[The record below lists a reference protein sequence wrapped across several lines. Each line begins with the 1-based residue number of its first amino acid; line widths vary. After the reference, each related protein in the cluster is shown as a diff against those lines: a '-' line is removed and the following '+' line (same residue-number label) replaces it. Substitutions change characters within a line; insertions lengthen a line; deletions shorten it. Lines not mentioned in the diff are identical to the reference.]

1 MKKHIIGLIGNK
13 KNTTEVLN
21 VLKDIGFI
29 KFSIFDKVK
38 NIAKF
43 LLKKEDCDNEL
54 LLNKVRDSSYK
65 ISNSYWINLLLV
77 TEIVKNDSNL
87 IVIDDLIETDA
98 VPSIIEVIRI
108 TDENIDDVK
117 KDIEKRCF
125 LE

>member
-1 MKKHIIGLIGNK
+1 MSKHIIGLIGNK
-13 KNTTEVLN
+13 RNTIEILNILKN
-21 VLKDIGFI
+21 IGFLQ
-29 KFSIFDKVK
+29 FSILDKVK
-38 NIAKF
+38 NISKF
-43 LLKKEDCDNEL
+43 LLKKEDYNNEL
-54 LLNKVRDSSYK
+54 LLDKVRNSSYK

-125 LE
+125 L